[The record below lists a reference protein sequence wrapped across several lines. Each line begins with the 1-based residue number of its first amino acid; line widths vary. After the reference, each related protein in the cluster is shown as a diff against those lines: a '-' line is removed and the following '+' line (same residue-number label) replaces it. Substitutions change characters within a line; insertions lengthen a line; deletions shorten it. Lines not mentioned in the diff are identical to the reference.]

1 MRKNDIYTLSLL
13 ILLTIATALFSNSGN
28 NFKYVMFIILGLS
41 ITKFLLVVFN
51 FMELKKANVF
61 WKTTVIIYL
70 IIFSTILLIIN
81 T

>member
-61 WKTTVIIYL
+61 WKITVISYL
-70 IIFSTILLIIN
+70 IIFSAIILIIS